1 MEEVYRVKVRF
12 WDRLL
17 TALAGLLLF
26 ATGLV
31 FFLWAFKGIPADW
44 LNSLTVKEVGR
55 LPIFVALGLGA
66 VMVLLGIHSI
76 SLLFRRRGK
85 KGFVVQK
92 TEHGELSISI
102 HAMENLVQKCI
113 DKHEELTLVS
123 NHIENTRDGVVVDLR
138 IGLANGVSIPLVVS
152 TLQKQIKQYIT
163 SCSGIDVKEVKVEVE
178 TASIKAEKSPYSV
191 PDSLLQTPVKASPVE
206 MQPAPRPVQT
216 IERPV
221 QQMERP
227 AQPVDKAERSNRTER
242 PERPELIERPE
253 RSVRSERS
261 EKPERVE
268 RIERVVTP
276 PVNGVQPAVNPVQ
289 QPAPQV
295 MQRMQADLKGPS
307 FPEPPVPPA
316 TYENNEEKKR
326 PLHQRLFGHKEQ
338 PAIVPMPPELERKAE
353 FADEPMMFDM
363 QEDADSAHEALEAQE
378 GEDHEEH

>member
-1 MEEVYRVKVRF
+1 MKVRF

-17 TALAGLLLF
+17 TALAGLLLL

-31 FFLWAFKGIPADW
+31 FFVWAFKGIPDAWMDA
-44 LNSLTVKEVGR
+44 LKNKDIGR
-55 LPIFVALGLGA
+55 MPIFVALGTGA
-66 VMVLLGIHSI
+66 VMAVLGIHNISI
-76 SLLFRRRGK
+76 LLRRRGK

-102 HAMENLVQKCI
+102 HAMENLVQKCV
-113 DKHEELTLVS
+113 DKHEELTVVS
-123 NHIENTRDGVVVDLR
+123 NRIENTRDGVVVDLR

-191 PDSLLQTPVKASPVE
+191 PDTLLQAIPKAAPVE
-206 MQPAPRPVQT
+206 TPPPARPIQQMERPVQVP
-216 IERPV
+216 I

-227 AQPVDKAERSNRTER
+227 AP
-242 PERPELIERPE
+242 PPE
-253 RSVRSERS
+253 RSDRA
-261 EKPERVE
+261 ERVE

-276 PVNGVQPAVNPVQ
+276 PVSGVQPAVKPVQ

-295 MQRMQADLKGPS
+295 MQRMQPDLKGPS
-307 FPEPPVPPA
+307 FPEPAAEV
-316 TYENNEEKKR
+316 NEEKKR

-338 PAIVPMPPELERKAE
+338 PAIVPMPPELNRKAE
-353 FADEPMMFDM
+353 VKDEPMMFDLTEDDESLRDPLDT
-363 QEDADSAHEALEAQE
+363 QEVD
-378 GEDHEEH
+378 DHEEH